1 MAWTSQPPEL
11 IVPYDP
17 EQRALYEKDDPNSIF
32 FSERWP
38 SELRSG
44 RQRDG
49 RFPEIAV
56 RSSLRALGFSVL
68 ISEPRLPHGQ
78 GFVLAHYARMRERN
92 HDAYKLMCT
101 HFAPEQIEEFNQQAD
116 EAKIRAT
123 GNRGG
128 GDPDLFVFRDSGERF
143 FVEVKEKDG
152 LHRNQL
158 VTFPLI
164 ESILGCVVRVA
175 RLEPRA
181 GARPSDMALT

>member
-92 HDAYKLMCT
+92 HDAYKLIC
-101 HFAPEQIEEFNQQAD
+101 APISPL
-116 EAKIRAT
+116 
-123 GNRGG
+123 NRSRSSTSR
-128 GDPDLFVFRDSGERF
+128 PMKRRF
-143 FVEVKEKDG
+143 G
-152 LHRNQL
+152 PPG
-158 VTFPLI
+158 T
-164 ESILGCVVRVA
+164 
-175 RLEPRA
+175 A
-181 GARPSDMALT
+181 GAAIPIYSSSAIQESDSSLRLKRRTGFTATNSSRSR